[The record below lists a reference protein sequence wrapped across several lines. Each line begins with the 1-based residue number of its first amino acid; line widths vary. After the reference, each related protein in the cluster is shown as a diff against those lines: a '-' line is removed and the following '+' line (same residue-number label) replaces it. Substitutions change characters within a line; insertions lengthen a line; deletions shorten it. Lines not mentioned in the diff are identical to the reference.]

1 MGKTVEAKGN
11 AAMGSPAERTTRYLR
26 EVRAELKKV
35 VWPTPRQTAS
45 YSGFVVFM
53 SLLTGAMIL
62 VLDTVFNFGLN
73 HFIR

>member
-1 MGKTVEAKGN
+1 MAAKGN
-11 AAMGSPAERTTRYLR
+11 AAIGSPAERATRYLR

-35 VWPTPRQTAS
+35 VWPTPRQTVL

-53 SLLTGAMIL
+53 SILTGAMIL
-62 VLDTVFNFGLN
+62 VLDTIFNFGLN

>member
-1 MGKTVEAKGN
+1 MGKAVEAKGN
-11 AAMGSPAERTTRYLR
+11 AAIWSPAERVTRYLR

-53 SLLTGAMIL
+53 SVLTGLIIL
-62 VLDTVFNFGLN
+62 ALDTIFNFGLN